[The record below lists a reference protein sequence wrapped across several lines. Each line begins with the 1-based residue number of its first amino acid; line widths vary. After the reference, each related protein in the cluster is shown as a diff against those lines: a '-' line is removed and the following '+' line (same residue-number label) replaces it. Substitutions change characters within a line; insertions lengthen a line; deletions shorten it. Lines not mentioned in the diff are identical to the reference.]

1 MRKLLLLLSLC
12 ISSIAYGQ
20 NYNCF
25 TLGVKQFFVNSDTDA
40 YYKGGYLRGM
50 RIDSV
55 RQSGTSTIYY
65 PFHTVRG
72 TYGYHLPSLDT
83 NGGSWLGKK
92 VIQEADGT
100 FLFDN
105 YWGDTVVIRTQAN
118 VGDTWMLY
126 NDTTYWYY
134 TATMTSKGI
143 MTVLGVPDSEKTIK
157 ITAYKNGNINI
168 ADPLNDLNIIITKN
182 HGFAQVCDLYM
193 FPMHRPDTVYFTN
206 LMYGFDYYTDVS
218 IGNYSTFIGSYSP
231 NRYNLTYNLVDY
243 HIPTHEEIDNYNVG
257 DVFEY
262 SSYSDITEQAYTID
276 TIANKG
282 IYANLVIEY
291 GINSWSEVSTYDNA
305 ITHTFQTKLIHS
317 NTTITVDTTRGFV
330 PEAFM
335 PEDFYSPSGINYY
348 IPFDNSWCYTSSVYG
363 SRKDF
368 LSHAFDPATGRGDI
382 VQVEFGE
389 FCGFEQFYKL
399 GIGTIES
406 SLCTDP
412 SIVGTGLSLIY
423 AHKRGYPACGNYLS
437 LGVSNIINPLAGI
450 KIFPNPV
457 SDELSIK
464 LPAGH
469 IFKIT
474 LTNSVGQALYRNPD
488 SKNTEVINTQYLSTG
503 IYMVSVTD
511 EYGHSSNYKVVV
523 QH

>member
-1 MRKLLLLLSLC
+1 MRRLLLLLSLC
-12 ISSIAYGQ
+12 ISYTAFAQ

-25 TLGVKQFFVNSDTDA
+25 TPATRQFFVNSDTNA

-55 RQSGTSTIYY
+55 KQVGNTTVYY
-65 PFHTVRG
+65 PFHTARG
-72 TYGYHLPSLDT
+72 TYGYQLPSLDT
-83 NGGSWLGKK
+83 NGGSWLGKR
-92 VIQEADGT
+92 VVQEPDGT

-105 YWGDTVVIRTQAN
+105 YWGDTVIIKTQAN

-126 NDTTYWYY
+126 NDTTHWYY

-157 ITAYKNGNINI
+157 IAAYKNGSINT

-193 FPMHRPDTVYFTN
+193 FPMHRPGIAYSG
-206 LMYGFDYYTDVS
+206 GFDYYTDVS
-218 IGNYSTFIGSYSP
+218 IEGYSTYIGYYPP
-231 NRYNLTYNLVDY
+231 NKYNFTYNLVDY
-243 HIPTHEEIDNYNVG
+243 HNPTEEEINNFNVG

-262 SSYSDITEQAYTID
+262 NSYSDITQQAYTID

-291 GINSWSEVSTYDNA
+291 GINSWSEVSTYDNV
-305 ITHTFQTKLIHS
+305 ITHAFQTKLIYN
-317 NTTITVDTTRGFV
+317 NTTITVDTTRGGI

-335 PEDFYSPSGINYY
+335 PEDFYHPSGINYY
-348 IPFDNSWCYTSSVYG
+348 IPFDDSWCYTSSVYG
-363 SRKDF
+363 SKKDF
-368 LSHAFDPATGRGDI
+368 LSHAFNPVTSQNDI

-399 GIGTIES
+399 GIGAIES

-412 SIVGTGLSLIY
+412 SIVGTGLNLIY
-423 AHKRGYPACGNYLS
+423 AHKRGYPACGNYVS
-437 LGVSNIINPLAGI
+437 LGVSNITNPLAEI

-464 LPAGH
+464 LPPDH
-469 IFKIT
+469 IFKIAIV
-474 LTNSVGQALYRNPD
+474 NSVGQTLYSNPYG
-488 SKNTEVINTQYLSTG
+488 KNTEVINIQYLPAG
-503 IYMVSVTD
+503 IYIASVTD
-511 EYGHSSNYKVVV
+511 ENGRSSNYKVVV